1 MIENSIIDEA
11 FIFYGIDNIFKKKCY
26 KCVEEI
32 NTNELYK
39 ESFNKVYKMLY
50 SNDFLEIKKLWQI
63 KDVNELFVKNISPF
77 VTNLMIIL
85 GYKIHKDNMERY
97 KLDEKQVNIQK
108 KRVKECFENDLIYRK
123 YNGVR
128 ISQMLWAVYFIWIKI
143 IEIGRLQFEYENTYN
158 NISIIKIHIPKGEK
172 LNFEDVKESI
182 EKSKNELRNIFN
194 LNEIKYICN
203 SWILSNQIY
212 KIVDK
217 NSNIALF
224 HELFDVEDG
233 DNCVGD
239 ILNFVFEV
247 NYCDDYDNL
256 IEKTSLQRVIKNKL
270 INNSEFYLG
279 VGTLKKIKK

>member
-1 MIENSIIDEA
+1 
-11 FIFYGIDNIFKKKCY
+11 
-26 KCVEEI
+26 
-32 NTNELYK
+32 
-39 ESFNKVYKMLY
+39 MLY
-50 SNDFLEIKKLWQI
+50 CNDFLEIKKLWQI
-63 KDVNELFVKNISPF
+63 KNVNELFVENISTF

-85 GYKIHKDNMERY
+85 GYKIHKENMERY

-128 ISQMLWAVYFIWIKI
+128 ISQMLWASYFIWIKI
-143 IEIGRLQFEYENTYN
+143 IEIGRLQFEYENTDN
-158 NISIIKIHIPKGEK
+158 NISIIKIHIPKGER

-182 EKSKNELRNIFN
+182 EKSKHELRNIFN

-212 KIVDK
+212 KIVDE

-224 HELFDVEDG
+224 HELFDVKDG

-239 ILNFVFEV
+239 ILNFVFDV
-247 NYCDDYDNL
+247 KNCDDYNKL
-256 IEKTSLQRVIKNKL
+256 IKKTSLQKVIKNKL
-270 INNSEFYLG
+270 INNNVFYLG
-279 VGTLKKIKK
+279 VGTLKKDIKI